1 MEEEGSPDIII
12 VGAGIS
18 GLSTAVGLHRLGIR
32 SMVLESSETLRATGF
47 AFTTW
52 FNAWKAME
60 ALGVSQHIRSLH
72 DRLEGW
78 VVGTISAGTPPTE
91 MLFPESEEYESRCVQ
106 RKLLLEALA
115 GELPEETIRFSS
127 KVVHIE
133 LSGCYK
139 KVHLSDGTIL
149 KTKVLVGCD
158 GVYSVVG
165 KWLGFKN
172 PATTARLAIRGLT
185 HFPEGH
191 GFGKRFFQF
200 YGDGVRSGFI
210 PCDHNTVYWFLT
222 HTSTDIGEDMQL
234 YLISNI

>member
-1 MEEEGSPDIII
+1 M
-12 VGAGIS
+12 
-18 GLSTAVGLHRLGIR
+18 
-32 SMVLESSETLRATGF
+32 
-47 AFTTW
+47 
-52 FNAWKAME
+52 
-60 ALGVSQHIRSLH
+60 Q
-72 DRLEGW
+72 
-78 VVGTISAGTPPTE
+78 
-91 MLFPESEEYESRCVQ
+91 
-106 RKLLLEALA
+106 
-115 GELPEETIRFSS
+115 
-127 KVVHIE
+127 
-133 LSGCYK
+133 
-139 KVHLSDGTIL
+139 
-149 KTKVLVGCD
+149 VLVGCD

-222 HTSTDIGEDMQL
+222 HTSTDIGEYMQL